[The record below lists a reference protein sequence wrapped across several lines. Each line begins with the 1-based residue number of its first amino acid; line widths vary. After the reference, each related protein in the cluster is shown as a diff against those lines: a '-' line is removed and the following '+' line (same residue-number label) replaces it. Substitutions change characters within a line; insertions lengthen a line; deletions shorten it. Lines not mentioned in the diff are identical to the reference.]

1 MLTYWP
7 RRRIASMVP
16 SINSLRR
23 STLCWC
29 HRRFRPSVF
38 VVPAGMCCATIAG
51 PIRSIISIVRLNSED
66 FPPGPQTTALCP
78 GRGNCYLGKTGRLS
92 HSSGVRHRHRVATSI
107 ADDGVMAVGLN
118 GGPTPGPKHRA
129 DPQRPPTALTDPA
142 TLPSGAPTKPA
153 SLAESFAGADPQAD
167 AERRQG
173 LRRMKVVA
181 LSFLIGATGVF
192 LGCRWAQAAGFTA
205 AWVGYVGAAGE
216 AGMVGALADWFA
228 VTALF
233 KHPLGIPIPHT
244 AIIKRK
250 KDQLGEGLGTFVR
263 ETFLSREVVGTKS
276 RDAQIPS
283 RLGKWLS
290 DTSHAERVAAE
301 SATVLR
307 VVVELLR
314 DDDVQHVI
322 DRMIVRRLADR
333 AFQWS
338 LNAGEVIQR
347 VIERDSPTW
356 SPRFIDHLVGDRI
369 HRELMDF
376 TDKVRRNPEHE
387 LRRSATRFL
396 FEFADDLQH
405 DDTTIAR
412 AEAVKEQLMSREE
425 VTNAAATAW
434 TTLKR
439 LVLEGVDDPSSALR
453 TRITDAV
460 VSIGESLRDDAE
472 LRDKVDNWI
481 VRGAEH
487 LVGQYG
493 VEITAIITDT
503 IERWDAEE
511 ASRRIELHVDRD
523 LQFIRINGTVVGSLA
538 GLIIY
543 GLAQLL
549 F

>member
-1 MLTYWP
+1 M
-7 RRRIASMVP
+7 
-16 SINSLRR
+16 
-23 STLCWC
+23 
-29 HRRFRPSVF
+29 
-38 VVPAGMCCATIAG
+38 
-51 PIRSIISIVRLNSED
+51 
-66 FPPGPQTTALCP
+66 
-78 GRGNCYLGKTGRLS
+78 
-92 HSSGVRHRHRVATSI
+92 
-107 ADDGVMAVGLN
+107 ADDGVVAL
-118 GGPTPGPKHRA
+118 GPHPGPKHRA
-129 DPQRPPTALTDPA
+129 DPRGTWAARRDLV
-142 TLPSGAPTKPA
+142 TLPRLETRKPA
-153 SLAESFAGADPQAD
+153 SFAETFAGADPQAD
-167 AERRQG
+167 AERRRA

-181 LSFLIGATGVF
+181 LSFLVGATVVF
-192 LGCRWAQAAGFTA
+192 LGCRWVQAGGTAA
-205 AWVGYVGAAGE
+205 AWVGYVGAAAE

-263 ETFLSREVVGTKS
+263 ENFLSPPVVETKL
-276 RDAQIPS
+276 RDAQIPG

-290 DTSHAERVAAE
+290 DTSHAQRVAAE
-301 SATVLR
+301 TATVLR
-307 VVVELLR
+307 VLVELLR
-314 DDDVQHVI
+314 DDDVQTVI
-322 DRMIVRRLADR
+322 DRIIVRRLAEPQWGPPVGRVLATLLAENRQEALIQLLADR

-347 VIERDSPTW
+347 VVERDSPSW

-376 TDKVRRNPEHE
+376 TDKVRRNPDHE

-405 DDTTIAR
+405 DEATIAR
-412 AEAVKEQLMSREE
+412 AEAVKEQLMAREE
-425 VTNAAATAW
+425 VTKAAATAW
-434 TTLKR
+434 KTLKR

-453 TRITDAV
+453 TRVTDAV
-460 VSIGESLRDDAE
+460 VRIGESLRDDAD

-481 VRGAEH
+481 VRAAEH
-487 LVGQYG
+487 LVAQYG

-511 ASRRIELHVDRD
+511 ASRRIELHVGRD

-538 GLIIY
+538 GLVIY
-543 GLAQLL
+543 AIAQLL